1 MAKKFGEGNRSS
13 CSVTEV
19 SRGFEGDNNIVV
31 VVVVVVADRRQTSFG
46 RTSCLPS
53 IFVSIKTKGDELRA
67 TVEFNIR

>member
-31 VVVVVVADRRQTSFG
+31 VVADRRQTSFG

-53 IFVSIKTKGDELRA
+53 IFVPIKTKGDELRA